1 MRNKILGIALCTT
14 AVLSLNSCGD
24 YLETNS
30 PSTVTAQ
37 LATSSIDGCQTTMDG
52 AYANFHAALRDQIF
66 GNGLFYTL
74 DAAGSDIERHGG
86 EQNTGRLKAETFYNG
101 GASDVISTFTVL
113 QDLGTAD
120 DKTAFALLYG
130 IIPTMNVLTDGITDE
145 MMQDEKYGEQYA
157 EIYGQALCM
166 KATCYREL
174 IKYYGDVMYVFSLN
188 DVPTNFTSR
197 IDIYDKLIK
206 DLNVAKELCPELTPL
221 NKTKFTKQYAYALL
235 GRIAMEAASYQ
246 TYRLDVTDASR
257 LEKHPDYTD
266 INNATYARPTN
277 YKSYYDIA
285 YDAFKYVAENP
296 GGAKFD
302 ANNYSTFFTQLQPT
316 SRSSRMRMCR
326 VRQPLVTASAPMLS
340 AVPLPVL
347 TSSVYV
353 SHTVRLVSTPPS
365 TMVCLI
371 PKTYVATSLAPLQ
384 VLI

>member
-166 KATCYREL
+166 KATT
-174 IKYYGDVMYVFSLN
+174 FSLSTMFL
-188 DVPTNFTSR
+188 PT
-197 IDIYDKLIK
+197 
-206 DLNVAKELCPELTPL
+206 
-221 NKTKFTKQYAYALL
+221 
-235 GRIAMEAASYQ
+235 
-246 TYRLDVTDASR
+246 
-257 LEKHPDYTD
+257 
-266 INNATYARPTN
+266 
-277 YKSYYDIA
+277 
-285 YDAFKYVAENP
+285 
-296 GGAKFD
+296 
-302 ANNYSTFFTQLQPT
+302 
-316 SRSSRMRMCR
+316 
-326 VRQPLVTASAPMLS
+326 
-340 AVPLPVL
+340 LPHVL
-347 TSSVYV
+347 TS
-353 SHTVRLVSTPPS
+353 T
-365 TMVCLI
+365 
-371 PKTYVATSLAPLQ
+371 TS
-384 VLI
+384 

>member
-145 MMQDEKYGEQYA
+145 MMQDEKYGE
-157 EIYGQALCM
+157 C
-166 KATCYREL
+166 T
-174 IKYYGDVMYVFSLN
+174 FSLSTMFL
-188 DVPTNFTSR
+188 PT
-197 IDIYDKLIK
+197 
-206 DLNVAKELCPELTPL
+206 
-221 NKTKFTKQYAYALL
+221 
-235 GRIAMEAASYQ
+235 
-246 TYRLDVTDASR
+246 
-257 LEKHPDYTD
+257 
-266 INNATYARPTN
+266 
-277 YKSYYDIA
+277 
-285 YDAFKYVAENP
+285 
-296 GGAKFD
+296 
-302 ANNYSTFFTQLQPT
+302 
-316 SRSSRMRMCR
+316 
-326 VRQPLVTASAPMLS
+326 
-340 AVPLPVL
+340 LPHVL
-347 TSSVYV
+347 TS
-353 SHTVRLVSTPPS
+353 T
-365 TMVCLI
+365 
-371 PKTYVATSLAPLQ
+371 TS
-384 VLI
+384 